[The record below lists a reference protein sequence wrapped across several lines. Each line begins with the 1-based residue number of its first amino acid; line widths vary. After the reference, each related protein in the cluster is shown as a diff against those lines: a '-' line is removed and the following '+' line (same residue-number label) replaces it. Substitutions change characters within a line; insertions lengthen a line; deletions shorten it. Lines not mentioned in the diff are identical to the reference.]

1 MRRIACAIFPIALFL
16 LASCELPEEEG
27 GSRPPAA
34 RQPKGL
40 EGRLAAREKGL
51 DAARERLREVAKGVS
66 PKAED
71 APGEVKEFVGV
82 DRMQAEVA
90 KIRAAVAKVVVTE
103 DDRAGLAAYC
113 AGDFPRARK
122 LFTASDA
129 LRRDREFPAWFLG
142 AVALQEGEWPQA
154 RDWFTKAAARNRQ
167 CRGALLLR
175 RLATLCQARG
185 ATTTAQL
192 LLLFEQACRE
202 TRKEL
207 GIKPLAPSAA
217 DAFVP
222 PLASDPVLFKA
233 QELLADIARRHFWD
247 VADALTEAATPEE
260 KLGLVL
266 LMGDSPLADT
276 LIQGLAE
283 EHRTD
288 RDVQAFAFLHRHFA
302 RTRPPEVLAA
312 DLAGITA
319 LDKDNGALLLLRI
332 AAPGPPLPRGEGRG
346 EGASTGNVAPL
357 SEADAALIA
366 QAARAKDFRSYAA
379 FRRPQRLAAY
389 LTAFGGL
396 LPYAPMTRVPSI
408 YGHVAGVARRAAAT
422 VGILLEQGKTEEAL
436 KLAADTE
443 AIAARAWDEAKSARA
458 QLLQDAVVD
467 ALYAAVQARA
477 EKAGQKPLVASC
489 VERRA
494 ALCRHKADRLVAWD
508 ADLVTLFRMPIR
520 RLAEAAIAAEESP
533 ALIHELA
540 ALRLKAEPDHYYK
553 QAMDLLATVDDASV
567 PETAY
572 EQVVLLGRLR
582 NPNAIPRL
590 IALAGHTDPLLARL
604 ATKAFSAIAEG
615 KE

>member
-1 MRRIACAIFPIALFL
+1 MRRIARTPILIALAL
-16 LASCELPEEEG
+16 VASCDLPEEEAAG
-27 GSRPPAA
+27 TRPAA
-34 RQPKGL
+34 AREPKGI
-40 EGRLAAREKGL
+40 EGRLARREKTL
-51 DAARERLREVAKGVS
+51 DAARDRLREAAKGVS

-90 KIRAAVAKVVVTE
+90 KIRAAVAKVAVTD

-113 AGDFPRARK
+113 AGDLARARK
-122 LFTASDA
+122 LFTSSDA

-154 RDWFTKAAARNRQ
+154 RDWFTKAATRNRQ
-167 CRGALLLR
+167 CRGAVLLR
-175 RLATLCQARG
+175 RLATLCQGRG
-185 ATTTAQL
+185 AASTAQL

-207 GIKPLAPSAA
+207 SLGPLAPSAA
-217 DAFVP
+217 NAFVP

-233 QELLADIARRHFWD
+233 QELLGDIARRHFWD
-247 VADALTEAATPEE
+247 VADALAEAATPEE

-283 EHRTD
+283 EYRTD
-288 RDVQAFAFLHRHFA
+288 RETQAFAFLHRHFA
-302 RTRPPEVLAA
+302 RSRPPEVLAA

-319 LDKDNGALLLLRI
+319 FDKENGALLLLRI
-332 AAPGPPLPRGEGRG
+332 AAHQQEKGFPPL
-346 EGASTGNVAPL
+346 S
-357 SEADAALIA
+357 DAEIALLA
-366 QAARAKDFRSYAA
+366 QAARAKEFRSYAA
-379 FRRPQRLAAY
+379 YRRPQRHAAY
-389 LTAFGGL
+389 FTAFGGL

-422 VGILLEQGKTEEAL
+422 VGLLLEQGKTEEAL

-443 AIAARAWDEAKSARA
+443 ALAGRAWDEAKSARA

-467 ALYAAVQARA
+467 ALYGAIQAHAV
-477 EKAGQKPLVASC
+477 KAGQKPLVASC

-494 ALCRHKADRLVAWD
+494 GLCRHKADRLVAWD
-508 ADLVTLFRMPIR
+508 ADLVTLFRMPVR
-520 RLAEAAIAAEESP
+520 RLAEAAMAAEDSP

-540 ALRLKAEPDHYYK
+540 GLRLKAEPERYFK
-553 QAMDLLATVDDASV
+553 QAMDLLTTVGDGPP
-567 PETAY
+567 PEGAC
-572 EQVVLLGRLR
+572 EQVILLGHLR
-582 NPNAIPRL
+582 NPNAVPRL
-590 IALAGHTDPLLARL
+590 IALAGHPDPLLARL
-604 ATKAFSAIAEG
+604 ATKAFTAIAEG